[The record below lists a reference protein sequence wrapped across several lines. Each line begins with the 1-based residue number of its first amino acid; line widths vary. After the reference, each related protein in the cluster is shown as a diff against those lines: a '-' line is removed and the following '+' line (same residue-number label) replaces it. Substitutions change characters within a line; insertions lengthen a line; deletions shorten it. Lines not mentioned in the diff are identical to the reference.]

1 MGNSIT
7 GTDNY
12 LVNFVLISMYST
24 PLLFFIPLLIWIDS
38 LNYMLMSSV
47 YLGLTIYFSL
57 GNKEFIDLSIT
68 NYANY
73 FFVLWFSMPLQLFLA
88 LFAETL
94 LVPLFLLGL
103 IGVLFILA
111 FLIFYLI
118 LLKSVGI
125 IG

>member
-73 FFVLWFSMPLQLFLA
+73 FFVLWFSMPL
-88 LFAETL
+88 
-94 LVPLFLLGL
+94 
-103 IGVLFILA
+103 
-111 FLIFYLI
+111 
-118 LLKSVGI
+118 
-125 IG
+125 